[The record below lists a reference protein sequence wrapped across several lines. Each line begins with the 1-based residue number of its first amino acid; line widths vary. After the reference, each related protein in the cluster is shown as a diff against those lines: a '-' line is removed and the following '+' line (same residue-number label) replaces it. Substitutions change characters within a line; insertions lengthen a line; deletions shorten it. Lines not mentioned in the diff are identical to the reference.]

1 MSATIIPFPRRYQG
15 TLSKRELGRAI
26 NRSPRWI
33 ELKMRDDGLPFSRNT
48 DGHAQ
53 YDLESVRAWMDERRK
68 VANG

>member
-1 MSATIIPFPRRYQG
+1 VGELIQLPVRYQG

-33 ELKMRDDGLPFSRNT
+33 ELRMRDDGLPFSRNA

-53 YDLESVRAWMDERRK
+53 YDLNEVRAWMDERRK
-68 VANG
+68 VARAW